1 MTSVPRNG
9 DPDPG
14 LLRRM
19 DSRMRREM
27 ERAEQ
32 QAVALSARRRSLE
45 DAAWEAVQSGS
56 RVGVRAGDY
65 ETEGTAVYARRD
77 LLSLET
83 ARGGVEVCLP
93 NVDAVLVRPGGEPG
107 RSVPREA
114 ESFAARLAVMHIY
127 RERVEVII
135 RGGTSRFRGV
145 LEATARDHLLLESP
159 DAQILIPLPA
169 VACVVRTRPPLPS
182 RNP

>member
-1 MTSVPRNG
+1 MTSFPRNG
-9 DPDPG
+9 DPDPELG
-14 LLRRM
+14 RRM
-19 DSRMRREM
+19 DNQMRREM

-32 QAVALSARRRSLE
+32 QAIDLAARRRSLE

-56 RVGVRAGDY
+56 RVGVRAGVF
-65 ETEGTAVYARRD
+65 ETEGAAVYARND

-93 NVDAVLVRPGGEPG
+93 NVDALLVRPGGEPG

-135 RGGTSRFRGV
+135 RGGASRFPGR
-145 LEATARDHLLLESP
+145 LEAAARDHLLLETP
-159 DAQILIPLPA
+159 DARILIPLPA
-169 VACVVRTRPPLPS
+169 VACVLRPRSPEAGF
-182 RNP
+182 